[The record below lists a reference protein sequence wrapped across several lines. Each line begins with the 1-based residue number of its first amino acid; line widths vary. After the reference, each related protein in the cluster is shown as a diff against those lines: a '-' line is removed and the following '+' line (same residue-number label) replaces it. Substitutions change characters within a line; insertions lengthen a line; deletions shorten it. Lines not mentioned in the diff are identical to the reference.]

1 MEEFNELAEKLGPI
15 TAIAVMVLY
24 WMRNE
29 LKANRDKI
37 YDMLKAMIR
46 LRTMKKMNS
55 MNVSI
60 AEVKNHPYFDKIKA
74 HLASINFT
82 QVEEGGSSLDFKMYV
97 ADVTSYINHWLY
109 KKHLEKYLTKG
120 DFNDI
125 ASDMPQILSSFATDC
140 ELAVNKVLG
149 PEITSIY
156 VKSTETVRRLYF
168 DMIQVVISSRQ
179 IAANEKAYMILDL
192 LEYRIGSSHTVL
204 YKMFLEMNGKI
215 EAQAGITPIMPK
227 VNVEKVLNDLSKIN
241 PKGIK

>member
-1 MEEFNELAEKLGPI
+1 MEFQELVKEFGAGMAI
-15 TAIAVMVLY
+15 TIMVIY

-29 LKANRDKI
+29 LKANREKI

-82 QVEEGGSSLDFKMYV
+82 HVEEGGSTLDFKMYV
-97 ADVTSYINHWLY
+97 ADVSSYINHWLY
-109 KKHLEKYLTKG
+109 RKHLEKYLSKG

-125 ASDMPQILSSFATDC
+125 ASDMPQILSAFTIDC
-140 ELAVNKVLG
+140 EMAVNKALG

-179 IAANEKAYMILDL
+179 IAANEKAFMVLDF

-215 EAQAGITPIMPK
+215 ESQAGITPILSK
-227 VNVEKVLNDLSKIN
+227 SSVEKVLTDLNKPQ